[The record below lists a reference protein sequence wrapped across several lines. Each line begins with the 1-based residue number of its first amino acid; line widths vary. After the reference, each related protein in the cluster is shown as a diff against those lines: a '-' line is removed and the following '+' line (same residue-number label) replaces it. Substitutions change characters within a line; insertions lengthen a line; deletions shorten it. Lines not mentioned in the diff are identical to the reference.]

1 MTIPTFLNNPPRYLF
16 FTGKGGVGK
25 TSIACAAALELVDA
39 GKRVL
44 LVSTDPASNI
54 GQVFG
59 QEVGNRM
66 VPINGVPG
74 LTAME
79 IDPEEAVVQYRER
92 VIGPLRGV
100 VPDEEVRAVT
110 ESLSG
115 SCTTEIASFNEFT
128 GLLTDRTLASQYD
141 HILFDTAP
149 TGHTIRLLRLPGSWS
164 DYLERGRGDASC
176 LGPMAGLDRQKTVYA
191 EAVEALASPDLTR
204 LVLVARPQRSAL
216 AEIGRTHEELADIGL
231 TQQHVVINGVMPES
245 EAADQLAASIRERE
259 QAALADRPANITG
272 LPTDSIPLRSRN
284 MVGVEALKTLFAG
297 EQLRERSAAPDDAV
311 ALPPLGTLVDELA
324 GTDHGLIMLMGKGGV
339 GKTTM
344 AAAIAVAL
352 ARAGKKVHL
361 TTTDPAAHLNETLQ
375 GHVEGLTVSR
385 IDPETELRAY
395 QERVMRTK
403 GAKLDEEGR
412 ALLAEDLRSPC
423 YEEVAVFE
431 AFSKAVRE
439 SRRQF
444 VVLDTAP
451 TGHTLLLMDT
461 TGAYHREITRQMT
474 GGTSFQTPLM
484 RLQDPESTKVI
495 ITTLAET
502 TPVLEAE
509 VLQKDL
515 ARADIV
521 PWAWV
526 VNNSLL
532 AAQPSSPL
540 LRARAD
546 SERPQVERV
555 ANDLAPR
562 HAVVPLLRD
571 EPVGVEALEALV
583 QAEPVATT

>member
-100 VPDEEVRAVT
+100 VPDEEIRAVT

-128 GLLTDRTLASQYD
+128 GLLTDRNLAAEYD

-284 MVGVEALKTLFAG
+284 MVGVEALKTLFDG

-474 GGTSFQTPLM
+474 EGTSFQTPLM

>member
-1 MTIPTFLNNPPRYLF
+1 
-16 FTGKGGVGK
+16 
-25 TSIACAAALELVDA
+25 
-39 GKRVL
+39 
-44 LVSTDPASNI
+44 
-54 GQVFG
+54 
-59 QEVGNRM
+59 
-66 VPINGVPG
+66 
-74 LTAME
+74 
-79 IDPEEAVVQYRER
+79 EEAVVQYRER

-100 VPDEEVRAVT
+100 VPDEEIRAVT

-164 DYLERGRGDASC
+164 DYLEHGRGDASC

-204 LVLVARPQRSAL
+204 LVLVSRPQRSAL

-259 QAALADRPANITG
+259 QAALADRPVNITG
-272 LPTDSIPLRSRN
+272 LPTDSIALRSRN

-297 EQLRERSAAPDDAV
+297 EQLRERSAAPADAV
-311 ALPPLGTLVDELA
+311 ALPPLGALVDELA
-324 GTDHGLIMLMGKGGV
+324 GPDHGLIMLMGKGGV

-395 QERVMRTK
+395 QERVM
-403 GAKLDEEGR
+403 
-412 ALLAEDLRSPC
+412 
-423 YEEVAVFE
+423 
-431 AFSKAVRE
+431 
-439 SRRQF
+439 
-444 VVLDTAP
+444 
-451 TGHTLLLMDT
+451 
-461 TGAYHREITRQMT
+461 
-474 GGTSFQTPLM
+474 
-484 RLQDPESTKVI
+484 
-495 ITTLAET
+495 
-502 TPVLEAE
+502 
-509 VLQKDL
+509 
-515 ARADIV
+515 
-521 PWAWV
+521 
-526 VNNSLL
+526 
-532 AAQPSSPL
+532 
-540 LRARAD
+540 
-546 SERPQVERV
+546 
-555 ANDLAPR
+555 
-562 HAVVPLLRD
+562 
-571 EPVGVEALEALV
+571 
-583 QAEPVATT
+583 

>member
-100 VPDEEVRAVT
+100 VPDEEIRAVT

-204 LVLVARPQRSAL
+204 LVLVSRPQRSAL

-474 GGTSFQTPLM
+474 EGTSFQTPLM

>member
-128 GLLTDRTLASQYD
+128 GLLTDRNLAAEYD

-284 MVGVEALKTLFAG
+284 MVGVEALKTLFDG

-474 GGTSFQTPLM
+474 EGTSFQTPLM